1 MLTKT
6 KAAVA
11 ASGLAIGL
19 IAATASSASA
29 ATLFS
34 EGYGSGSY
42 HASSDYVPGAG
53 NILVGSYCGSGGAAT
68 HGYTELR
75 TTSGSHVNSSRS
87 SACDGAWHDDNR
99 VMTYASS
106 GVSYYQRWYGQNG
119 SLINGYSAPWA
130 GVRAFR

>member
-1 MLTKT
+1 M
-6 KAAVA
+6 
-11 ASGLAIGL
+11 AIGL

-29 ATLFS
+29 TTLFTQ
-34 EGYGSGSY
+34 GFGAGSY
-42 HASSDYVPGAG
+42 HASSDYIPGAG
-53 NILVGSYCGSGGAAT
+53 NIYVGSYCGGGGAAT
-68 HGYTELR
+68 YGYTELR

-87 SACDGAWHDDNR
+87 SACDGAFHDDSR

-119 SLINGYSAPWA
+119 SLLTGYSAPSA